1 MRQGHSLH
9 HLSRHQETGL
19 EQPHLTETDGL
30 GCGAAENRL
39 GLDYHRAFYTQF
51 LKLFV
56 ICHKSPKFCI
66 GSNLNTIN

>member
-1 MRQGHSLH
+1 MRQGYSLH

-39 GLDYHRAFYTQF
+39 GLDYHKSILHTVF
-51 LKLFV
+51 KI
-56 ICHKSPKFCI
+56 ICHLP
-66 GSNLNTIN
+66 